1 LYNVLLFILTWGV
14 TCILALAIVPAI
26 HEVGHAAAC
35 LTQGNSVTHLQ
46 PLPFGAE
53 PDTGCTQ
60 IMPLVCA
67 AGPLTTAAA
76 WLLCTY
82 SFRRLAVRLTPGH
95 LFTFLSALWLWW
107 SVWAFG
113 EFVMDAYSD
122 VPLHH
127 DTGYFVHLIGINPAF
142 ASATMFVAIAVLSV
156 PPGPRGCPHAE
167 RRRFRRMSNSILG
180 NARLR
185 QLAVM
190 MGGVGTGPFFLRLC
204 TALGVPLGK
213 SVSR

>member
-1 LYNVLLFILTWGV
+1 MSPTFKPATAAGTNDFSQERFLGHGSAMRAGRIGDLYNVLLFILTWGV

-60 IMPLVCA
+60 ITPFVCA

-107 SVWAFG
+107 SFWAFG
-113 EFVMDAYSD
+113 EFVLDAIHAYSD

-127 DTGYFVHLIGINPAF
+127 DTGYFVHLTGINPAL

-156 PPGPRGCPHAE
+156 P
-167 RRRFRRMSNSILG
+167 L
-180 NARLR
+180 LR
-185 QLAVM
+185 AAAHTLRE
-190 MGGVGTGPFFLRLC
+190 GGFGG
-204 TALGVPLGK
+204 
-213 SVSR
+213 